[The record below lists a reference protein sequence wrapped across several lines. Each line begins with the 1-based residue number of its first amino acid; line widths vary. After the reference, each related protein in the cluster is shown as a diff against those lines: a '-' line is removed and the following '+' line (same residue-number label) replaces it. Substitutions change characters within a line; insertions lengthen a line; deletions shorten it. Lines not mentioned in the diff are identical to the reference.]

1 VATYGRIAR
10 IPEIV
15 EAFVFLLKM
24 ILDLEILTDCLD
36 QELYLFIQ
44 VLITVVSLEVAEE
57 KITKLSAKSR

>member
-1 VATYGRIAR
+1 
-10 IPEIV
+10 
-15 EAFVFLLKM
+15 VFLLKM